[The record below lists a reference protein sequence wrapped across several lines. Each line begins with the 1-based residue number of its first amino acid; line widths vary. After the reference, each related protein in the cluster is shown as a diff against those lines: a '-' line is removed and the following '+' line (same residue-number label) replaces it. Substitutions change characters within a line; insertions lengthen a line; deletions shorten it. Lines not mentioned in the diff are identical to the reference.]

1 MLLQVVIGLSLALL
15 VLQIP
20 KGQGLLRI
28 AAILPIVLAPVVV
41 GLFWRTLVLAP
52 DFGLVDLV
60 TRALG
65 LGSHNW
71 LGDPQLALISVI
83 AIHTWQWTP
92 FAFLVLLA
100 TLATLPPDVYEAA
113 RLDRAGAWQRFLH
126 ITLPLIRPAIVMV
139 VILRM
144 MTALS
149 AFAAIFAATG
159 GGPGSA
165 TEILNL
171 YAYRTSFTE
180 LNLGYGASLAMVLLA
195 ITLAISWLMFRLR
208 QGAMKP
214 ASVATPAVG
223 WRRAV
228 REDRAMKRAPHRA
241 GRLAGSASRSGR
253 SRCCGALLTSFKT
266 ERDVLAY
273 PPMFIFEPTLDNYR
287 EVLFGASSILPNL
300 WSSLVVVDLRRR
312 C

>member
-1 MLLQVVIGLSLALL
+1 MSSPARGAPAAALRPPPLTLEARERRFAWALLLPAIAVLVLTTTAPLVYLAWNSLHRLDLGMPWLSGFAGADNYVKMGVDPRFWNSLVLTAVYTASTVLRQVVIGLALALL

-20 KGQGLLRI
+20 KGQGLLRV

-52 DFGLVDLV
+52 EVGLVDMV
-60 TRALG
+60 TRSLG

-100 TLATLPPDVYEAA
+100 TLSTLPPDVYEAA
-113 RLDRAGAWQRFLH
+113 RLDRAGARQRFFH
-126 ITLPLIRPAIVMV
+126 VTLPLIRPAIVMV

-180 LNLGYGASLAMVLLA
+180 LTLGYGSSLAMVLLA
-195 ITLAISWLMFRLR
+195 ITFAISWFMFRLR
-208 QGAMKP
+208 RK
-214 ASVATPAVG
+214 AT
-223 WRRAV
+223 
-228 REDRAMKRAPHRA
+228 
-241 GRLAGSASRSGR
+241 
-253 SRCCGALLTSFKT
+253 
-266 ERDVLAY
+266 
-273 PPMFIFEPTLDNYR
+273 
-287 EVLFGASSILPNL
+287 
-300 WSSLVVVDLRRR
+300 
-312 C
+312 

>member
-1 MLLQVVIGLSLALL
+1 MAHSMTAPAARAAGPVTLARQEQRFALALLAPALLLLLITTTIPLVYLAWNSMHRIDLGMPWLSGFAGFDNYAKMGADPRFWGSLWLTLIYTASTVALQVVVGLSLALL

-20 KGQGLLRI
+20 KGQGVLRI

-60 TRALG
+60 TRSLG
-65 LGSHNW
+65 LPSYNW

-92 FAFLVLLA
+92 FAFLVMLA
-100 TLATLPPDVYEAA
+100 TLSTLPPDVYEAA
-113 RLDRAGAWQRFLH
+113 RLDRARPWQRFVY

-139 VILRM
+139 VIMRT

-159 GGPGSA
+159 GGPGSS

-171 YAYRTSFTE
+171 YAYRTSFSE
-180 LNLGYGASLAMVLLA
+180 LNVGYGASLAMVLMG

-208 QGAMKP
+208 
-214 ASVATPAVG
+214 
-223 WRRAV
+223 RA
-228 REDRAMKRAPHRA
+228 R
-241 GRLAGSASRSGR
+241 
-253 SRCCGALLTSFKT
+253 
-266 ERDVLAY
+266 
-273 PPMFIFEPTLDNYR
+273 
-287 EVLFGASSILPNL
+287 
-300 WSSLVVVDLRRR
+300 
-312 C
+312 

>member
-1 MLLQVVIGLSLALL
+1 MSLPTPAGVGTLERQERRFALALFAPAFLLLLLTTTAPLVFLAWNSLQNLDLGMPWIKGFAGLANYTKMGEDPRFWNSLWLTVVYTASTVTLQVLVGLSLALL

-20 KGQGLLRI
+20 KGQAILRV

-71 LGDPQLALISVI
+71 LGDPQLALVSVI

-113 RLDRAGAWQRFLH
+113 RLDRASAWQRFRH
-126 ITLPLIRPAIVMV
+126 ITLPLIRPAVVMV
-139 VILRM
+139 VILRT

-159 GGPGSA
+159 GGPGTA

-180 LNLGYGASLAMVLLA
+180 LNIGYGSALAMVLLA
-195 ITLAISWLMFRLR
+195 ITLCVSWLLFRR
-208 QGAMKP
+208 
-214 ASVATPAVG
+214 
-223 WRRAV
+223 RRA
-228 REDRAMKRAPHRA
+228 P
-241 GRLAGSASRSGR
+241 
-253 SRCCGALLTSFKT
+253 
-266 ERDVLAY
+266 
-273 PPMFIFEPTLDNYR
+273 
-287 EVLFGASSILPNL
+287 
-300 WSSLVVVDLRRR
+300 
-312 C
+312 

>member
-1 MLLQVVIGLSLALL
+1 MRLASTALTFEQRERRFALALFGPALALLLVITTAPLVYLVWNSLHRMDLSMPWLSGFAGLANYAKMGADPRFWSSLVLTVIYTGSTVVLQIVVGLSLALL

-20 KGQGLLRI
+20 RGQALLRL
-28 AAILPIVLAPVVV
+28 AAIVPIVLAPVVV

-52 DFGLVDLV
+52 DVGLVDMV

-100 TLATLPPDVYEAA
+100 SLATLPPDLFEAA
-113 RLDRAGAWQRFLH
+113 RLDRASAWQRFRFV
-126 ITLPLIRPAIVMV
+126 TLPLIRPAIVMV
-139 VILRM
+139 VILRT

-180 LNLGYGASLAMVLLA
+180 LNLGYGSALAVVLLSIA
-195 ITLAISWLMFRLR
+195 LAVSYLLFRR
-208 QGAMKP
+208 
-214 ASVATPAVG
+214 
-223 WRRAV
+223 RRA
-228 REDRAMKRAPHRA
+228 
-241 GRLAGSASRSGR
+241 
-253 SRCCGALLTSFKT
+253 GA
-266 ERDVLAY
+266 
-273 PPMFIFEPTLDNYR
+273 
-287 EVLFGASSILPNL
+287 
-300 WSSLVVVDLRRR
+300 
-312 C
+312 

>member
-1 MLLQVVIGLSLALL
+1 MLAASVWVSASPSSFEHRERRFAFALLAPALLLLLLITTAPLVYLLWASTQRLDLGMPWISGFAGTGNYAKMGGDPRFWNSLTLTVVYTASTVVLQVLVGLALALL

-20 KGQGLLRI
+20 KGQGLFRV

-100 TLATLPPDVYEAA
+100 TLATLPPDVFEAA
-113 RLDRAGAWQRFLH
+113 RLDRASAWQRFRY

-139 VILRM
+139 IILRT

-159 GGPGSA
+159 GGPGSS

-180 LNLGYGASLAMVLLA
+180 LNIGYGASLATVLLA
-195 ITLAISWLMFRLR
+195 ITL
-208 QGAMKP
+208 
-214 ASVATPAVG
+214 SV
-223 WRRAV
+223 
-228 REDRAMKRAPHRA
+228 
-241 GRLAGSASRSGR
+241 SF
-253 SRCCGALLTSFKT
+253 LLF
-266 ERDVLAY
+266 
-273 PPMFIFEPTLDNYR
+273 
-287 EVLFGASSILPNL
+287 
-300 WSSLVVVDLRRR
+300 RRR
-312 C
+312 RGRE

>member
-1 MLLQVVIGLSLALL
+1 MAISIAAPAPSSAGPVTLARQEQRFAIALLAPALLLLLITTTIPLVYLAWNSMQRIDLGMPWLSGFAGLDNYTKMGADPRFWNSLWLTLVYTASTVALQVVIGLSLALL

-20 KGQGLLRI
+20 KGQGVLRI

-60 TRALG
+60 TRSVG
-65 LGSHNW
+65 LPSYNW

-92 FAFLVLLA
+92 FAFLVMLA
-100 TLATLPPDVYEAA
+100 TLSTLPPDVYEAA
-113 RLDRAGAWQRFLH
+113 RLDRARPWQRFVY

-139 VILRM
+139 VIMRM

-159 GGPGSA
+159 GGPGSS

-171 YAYRTSFTE
+171 YAYRTSFSE
-180 LNLGYGASLAMVLLA
+180 LNVGYGASLAMVLMA

-208 QGAMKP
+208 KA
-214 ASVATPAVG
+214 
-223 WRRAV
+223 R
-228 REDRAMKRAPHRA
+228 
-241 GRLAGSASRSGR
+241 
-253 SRCCGALLTSFKT
+253 
-266 ERDVLAY
+266 
-273 PPMFIFEPTLDNYR
+273 
-287 EVLFGASSILPNL
+287 
-300 WSSLVVVDLRRR
+300 
-312 C
+312 

>member
-1 MLLQVVIGLSLALL
+1 MSSATLTFEQQERRFAWALLGPALALLLVITTAPLVYLLWTSLQRLDLGMPWLTGFAGLDNYAKMGGDPRFWNSLGLTAIYTGTTVVLQVIVGLALALL

-20 KGQGLLRI
+20 KGQGWLRV

-60 TRALG
+60 TRSLG

-100 TLATLPPDVYEAA
+100 TLATLPPDIYEAA
-113 RLDRAGAWQRFLH
+113 RIDRASAWKRFVH

-139 VILRM
+139 VILRT

-180 LNLGYGASLAMVLLA
+180 LNLGYGAALATVLLA
-195 ITLAISWLMFRLR
+195 ITLGVSWL
-208 QGAMKP
+208 
-214 ASVATPAVG
+214 
-223 WRRAV
+223 
-228 REDRAMKRAPHRA
+228 
-241 GRLAGSASRSGR
+241 
-253 SRCCGALLTSFKT
+253 
-266 ERDVLAY
+266 
-273 PPMFIFEPTLDNYR
+273 
-287 EVLFGASSILPNL
+287 LF
-300 WSSLVVVDLRRR
+300 RRR
-312 C
+312 KIA

>member
-1 MLLQVVIGLSLALL
+1 MHAGDSLARQERRFALTLLAPALLVLLLTTTVPLVYLAWTAMNRIDLSMPWLSGFVGLANFAKMGEDPRFWNSLWLTLVYTGSTVVLQVVVGLSLALL

-20 KGQGLLRI
+20 RGQAVLRVG
-28 AAILPIVLAPVVV
+28 AILPIVLAPVVV
-41 GLFWRTLVLAP
+41 GLFWRTLVLSP
-52 DFGLVDLV
+52 DVGLVDLA

-113 RLDRAGAWQRFLH
+113 RLDRASAWQRFVH
-126 ITLPLIRPAIVMV
+126 ITLPLIRPAIMMV
-139 VILRM
+139 VIMRM

-180 LNLGYGASLAMVLLA
+180 LNLGYGASLAIVLLA
-195 ITLAISWLMFRLR
+195 ITIVVSFFMFRLR
-208 QGAMKP
+208 KKA
-214 ASVATPAVG
+214 
-223 WRRAV
+223 
-228 REDRAMKRAPHRA
+228 
-241 GRLAGSASRSGR
+241 
-253 SRCCGALLTSFKT
+253 
-266 ERDVLAY
+266 
-273 PPMFIFEPTLDNYR
+273 
-287 EVLFGASSILPNL
+287 
-300 WSSLVVVDLRRR
+300 
-312 C
+312 